1 MAITSHKNT
10 SLAACIE
17 AYLEQLKNVRRLSAH
32 TVNAYRRDLSAFA
45 EFCAHKNATKVVDI
59 NEAHVRQHSA
69 KMHQQGINPK
79 SIQRKL
85 SSVRGL
91 FNFYSNHIA
100 KSDTHRK
107 NPALNVKAPK
117 VSRKLPSTIDIDQMQ
132 HLLDR
137 LKAQA
142 KQSSNTI
149 KQDFFYC
156 RSYAI
161 LETLYASGMRLA
173 ELAALSENSID
184 FQSANVTVIGKGNK
198 QRVLPIGKQALNA
211 IKNWRKA
218 KTAFIEQRNL
228 GIESAANLPL
238 FISQQGKRLSHRSIQ
253 VILNKEGINL
263 PHQQILHPHKMR
275 HSYASHMLESSQDL
289 RAVQELLGH
298 SNISTTQIYTHID
311 FQQLA
316 DAYDKYHPKAKQK
329 S

>member
-1 MAITSHKNT
+1 MTITSHNNT
-10 SLAACIE
+10 SLSACTE
-17 AYLEQLKNVRRLSAH
+17 AYLEQLKNVRRLSEH
-32 TVNAYRRDLSAFA
+32 TVNAYRRDLNAFVK
-45 EFCAHKNATKVVDI
+45 FCAQKGANKVEEID
-59 NEAHVRQHSA
+59 ETHVRQHSA
-69 KMHQQGINPK
+69 KLHQQGINPK

-100 KSDTHRK
+100 KSDTQRK

-117 VSRKLPSTIDIDQMQ
+117 VARKLPSTIDIDQMQ

-137 LKAQA
+137 LKALA

-173 ELAALSENSID
+173 ELAALNQNSID

-211 IKNWRKA
+211 IKNWKKA
-218 KTAFIEQRNL
+218 KADFVEERKL
-228 GIESAANLPL
+228 AADAKNNIPL

-253 VILNKEGINL
+253 IILSKEGINL
-263 PHQQILHPHKMR
+263 PHQQTLHPHKMR

-316 DAYDKYHPKAKQK
+316 DAYDKFHPKAKQK
-329 S
+329 N